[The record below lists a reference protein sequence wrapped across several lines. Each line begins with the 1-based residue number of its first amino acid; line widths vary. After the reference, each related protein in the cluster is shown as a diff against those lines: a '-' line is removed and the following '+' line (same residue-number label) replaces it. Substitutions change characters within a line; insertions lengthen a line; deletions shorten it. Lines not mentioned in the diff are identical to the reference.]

1 MTSTFVLANI
11 NKQKDLW
18 TYSDAGSTLGGL
30 EDRYIRING
39 NCHPDFVSVPIGD
52 VYGAQMCVRKPP
64 SCGGETQEDL
74 VRARGQNLIN
84 RSQGYHRGVLNLYD
98 VKPKVPTQQ
107 VNPQYYA
114 DRRTPYDAD
123 LVRRDILRRPLKY
136 SGTGINPLRTPHQ
149 LEDKDHRYWEYGYT
163 YTPKEDAVTGM
174 RVADRLDETE
184 PVPKY
189 DITKL
194 HQAYPIWKN
203 ESAYIHNP
211 QNKLDTTYFDR
222 IV

>member
-1 MTSTFVLANI
+1 MANI
-11 NKQKDLW
+11 NKQRDLW
-18 TYSDAGSTLGGL
+18 TYANKDAPLGGL

-52 VYGAQMCVRKPP
+52 VNGAQLCVRKPP
-64 SCGGETQEDL
+64 QCDGETQEDL
-74 VRARGQNLIN
+74 LRARGQNLID

-98 VKPKVPTQQ
+98 VKPQVPTQQ
-107 VNPQYYA
+107 VNPQYYS
-114 DRRTPYDAD
+114 DRRIPYEAD

-149 LEDKDHRYWEYGYT
+149 LQDAKHRYWEYAYT
-163 YTPKEDAVTGM
+163 YTPVEDSITGM
-174 RVADRLDETE
+174 RVADKLDETE